1 MFIKEEIQE
10 KQNRIRRFMEERKFS
25 AVYLKRQANFSWLTG
40 GEISYVNIA
49 TELGGV
55 GLLLTPEK
63 AYAVSNNIEA
73 VRMEKEAELPAQG
86 YEIRSFPWHDE
97 RETAIVKE
105 LGGSNIAADY
115 GFPGAMDVSG
125 EIARLRYSL
134 TPWEVERIRELA
146 RLSSRAAEE
155 TLQQLKRGE
164 KECQVIGRLSQKL
177 WEHRIDFVIAFC
189 AADDRIASFRHPI
202 TTERRIETRAMLSVN
217 TRKGGLIVSLTRFAQ
232 LGKVPPALRKQYKD
246 NVYID
251 SVIMAATLPGRP
263 VVEAFKA
270 GIEAYKQLGYPN
282 EWELHHQG
290 GSIGYMP
297 RDYRVTWQTT
307 EIVQENQAF
316 TWNPSISGTK
326 SEDTILAT
334 SKGPIV
340 LSEPVVYPVLQ
351 MEVGGY
357 TFRRP
362 DILEV

>member
-10 KQNRIRRFMEERKFS
+10 KQKRIRTFMEDRKFT

-49 TELGGV
+49 TDLGGV
-55 GLLLTPEK
+55 GLLITPEK

-86 YEIRSFPWHDE
+86 YEIRSYPWHNE

-105 LGGSNIAADY
+105 LGGTHIAADF

-134 TPWEVERIRELA
+134 TPWEVERIRDLA
-146 RLSSRAAEE
+146 RRSSLAAEE

-177 WEHRIDFVIAFC
+177 WENRIDFVIAFC
-189 AADDRIASFRHPI
+189 AADERIFLYRHPI

-217 TRKGGLIVSLTRFAQ
+217 TRKGGLIVSITRFAQ
-232 LGKVPPALRKQYKD
+232 LGKVPQALRKQYQD

-251 SVIMAATLPGRP
+251 SVIMAATMPGRP
-263 VVEAFKA
+263 VLDAFKA

-290 GSIGYMP
+290 GAIGYMP
-297 RDYRVTWQTT
+297 RDYRVTWQTS

-326 SEDTILAT
+326 SEDTMLAT
-334 SKGPIV
+334 SKGPVV

-357 TFRRP
+357 TFKRP
-362 DILEV
+362 DILEL

>member
-1 MFIKEEIQE
+1 MFSKEEIQV
-10 KQNRIRRFMEERKFS
+10 KQDRIRKFMMERKFT

-49 TELGGV
+49 TDLGGV

-73 VRMEKEAELPAQG
+73 ARMEKEAELPAQG

-105 LGGSNIAADY
+105 LGGSYIAADY
-115 GFPGAMDVSG
+115 GFPGAVDVSA
-125 EIARLRYSL
+125 EIARVRYSL
-134 TPWEVERIRELA
+134 TPWEVERYRELA

-155 TLQQLKRGE
+155 TLQEVKRGE

-189 AADDRIASFRHPI
+189 AADDRISMYRHPI
-202 TTERRIETRAMLSVN
+202 TTERKIENRAMLSVN
-217 TRKGGLIVSLTRFAQ
+217 TRKGGLIVSLTRFVQ
-232 LGKVPPALRKQYKD
+232 FGKVPPALRKQYKD
-246 NVYID
+246 TVYID
-251 SVIMAATLPGRP
+251 SVIMAATIPGRP
-263 VVEAFKA
+263 AVEALKA
-270 GIEAYKQLGYPN
+270 GIEGYKQLGYAG

-290 GSIGYMP
+290 GAIGYMP
-297 RDYRVTWQTT
+297 RDYRVTWQTA

-326 SEDTILAT
+326 SEDTMLAT
-334 SKGPIV
+334 SQGPVV
-340 LSEPVVYPVLQ
+340 LSEPVVYPVLK
-351 MEVGGY
+351 MEVGGF
-357 TFRRP
+357 TFQRP
-362 DILEV
+362 DILEL